1 MKVEFSV
8 FLYFFAS
15 IILKSFGNFYLINL
29 TTKFSYL
36 PEFIFQMD
44 NCSIFTV
51 SKSNGRHKKALIILK
66 PIHSSK
72 SKTKKLITK
81 NVMVYISLIYN

>member
-1 MKVEFSV
+1 MFKFLCLYIFEIQQTIKYILSKTSYTLKIKVEFSV
-8 FLYFFAS
+8 FPYFFDS

-51 SKSNGRHKKALIILK
+51 
-66 PIHSSK
+66 
-72 SKTKKLITK
+72 
-81 NVMVYISLIYN
+81 